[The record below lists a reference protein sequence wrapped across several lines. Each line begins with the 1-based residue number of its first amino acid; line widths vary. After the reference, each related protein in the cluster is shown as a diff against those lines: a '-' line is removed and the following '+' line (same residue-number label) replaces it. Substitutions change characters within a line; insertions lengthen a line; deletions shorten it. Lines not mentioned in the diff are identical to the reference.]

1 MRCSRGN
8 HRDGRHG
15 RGSDVLSRRHSRFR
29 PRRDAEL
36 RRDGTC
42 RAQLRRGAGSGAVGP
57 GGRYQPGRPSGLASA
72 PMTAAP
78 RLPGLTLSD
87 ADQIVQT
94 ALEVGAERGFPPLA
108 VAVIDVAGEVVVLRR
123 SDGGMPMT
131 SRIAVAKAR
140 SALVALKPSGL
151 LEKLPPGIIDTAQH
165 LYGGNF
171 VPRAG
176 GVLIT
181 EGDLIVGAAGA
192 SGAQSDEDE
201 EAVRTAV
208 ERWQK
213 TR

>member
-1 MRCSRGN
+1 M
-8 HRDGRHG
+8 
-15 RGSDVLSRRHSRFR
+15 
-29 PRRDAEL
+29 
-36 RRDGTC
+36 
-42 RAQLRRGAGSGAVGP
+42 
-57 GGRYQPGRPSGLASA
+57 
-72 PMTAAP
+72 P

-87 ADQIVQT
+87 ADQITQA

-108 VAVIDVAGEVVVLRR
+108 VAVIDVAGAVVVLRR

-140 SALVALKPSGL
+140 SALMSLKPSGL
-151 LEKLPPGIIDTAQH
+151 LDKLPPGIIDTAQH
-165 LYGGNF
+165 LYGGDF

-181 EGDLIVGAAGA
+181 EGDVIVGAAGA

>member
-1 MRCSRGN
+1 
-8 HRDGRHG
+8 
-15 RGSDVLSRRHSRFR
+15 
-29 PRRDAEL
+29 
-36 RRDGTC
+36 
-42 RAQLRRGAGSGAVGP
+42 
-57 GGRYQPGRPSGLASA
+57 
-72 PMTAAP
+72 MTGAP

-108 VAVIDVAGEVVVLRR
+108 VAVIDLAGEVVVLRR

-151 LEKLPPGIIDTAQH
+151 LDKLPSGIIDTAQH